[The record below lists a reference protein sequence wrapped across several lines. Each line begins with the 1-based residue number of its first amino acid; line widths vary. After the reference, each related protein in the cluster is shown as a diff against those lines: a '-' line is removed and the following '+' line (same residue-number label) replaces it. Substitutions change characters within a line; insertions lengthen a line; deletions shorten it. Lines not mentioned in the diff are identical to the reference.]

1 MSLVDVLPIVAA
13 VIFIIA
19 GIIVIRGGGH
29 GNGRLTL
36 GQWPPMSAA

>member
-13 VIFIIA
+13 VMFIIA

-36 GQWPPMSAA
+36 GRFRPLG